1 MASFEFSFPA
11 IDTGT
16 TFVFGSWVCIANGS
30 GGFSSHLINPAS
42 TETPR
47 QEQLGEIT
55 SAEILLPE
63 IAKGIENL
71 SFSDSTPTRFPFGLK
86 NSAMSY
92 SALSRQWDRTGTRI
106 PPLFDSYP
114 DSDDDFDLDS
124 DSLDCQSLT
133 IMAIPQSRVVFWK
146 NYESTDDVNNARMV
160 ACLRD
165 LPYQPGRPLSPVRG
179 EEVGDTALVDYST
192 THSTPDRQVYVSL
205 HGEES
210 ALGSQADRYANETLD
225 QISDDELSVNTPQDE
240 SQQDKES
247 RRQRNRRHAI
257 RRKNATARAQRTLA
271 PHGPRNLQQDLDEAA
286 DNAFDS
292 PLINLAETAILMQAL
307 LDTHQICEI
316 QRLTRD
322 ALRQIGR

>member
-1 MASFEFSFPA
+1 M
-11 IDTGT
+11 
-16 TFVFGSWVCIANGS
+16 FGSWVCIANGS
-30 GGFSSHLINPAS
+30 GGFLSHLVNPAS

-47 QEQLGEIT
+47 REQLGEIT
-55 SAEILLPE
+55 SAEILLRR

-92 SALSRQWDRTGTRI
+92 SALSRQRDRTRTRI

-179 EEVGDTALVDYST
+179 EEVGDTALVDYSM
-192 THSTPDRQVYVSL
+192 THSTSDRQVYASL
-205 HGEES
+205 HGDES
-210 ALGSQADRYANETLD
+210 ALGS
-225 QISDDELSVNTPQDE
+225 
-240 SQQDKES
+240 
-247 RRQRNRRHAI
+247 
-257 RRKNATARAQRTLA
+257 
-271 PHGPRNLQQDLDEAA
+271 
-286 DNAFDS
+286 
-292 PLINLAETAILMQAL
+292 
-307 LDTHQICEI
+307 
-316 QRLTRD
+316 
-322 ALRQIGR
+322 